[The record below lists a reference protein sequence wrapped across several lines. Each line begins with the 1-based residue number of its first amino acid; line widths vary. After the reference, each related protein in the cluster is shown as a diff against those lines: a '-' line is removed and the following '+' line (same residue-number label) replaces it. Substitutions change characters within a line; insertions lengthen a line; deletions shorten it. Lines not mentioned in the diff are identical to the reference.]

1 MCGENIMA
9 RPYKPNFESEED
21 LIYLYKELF
30 MNTGFAFNSQS
41 LGISYADFI
50 KKKFFLPFDLS
61 PDQCNFNHIHPTRNG
76 DVGVELS
83 WSKQLEKPITM
94 IVYLVYDRFVRINN
108 YNQVSLS
115 P

>member
-1 MCGENIMA
+1 MA
-9 RPYKPNFESEED
+9 RPYKPNFDTEED

-41 LGISYADFI
+41 LAIRYNDF
-50 KKKFFLPFDLS
+50 KKDKFFLPFDLS
-61 PDQCNFNHIHPTRNG
+61 PDQCHFNHNHPTRNG

-83 WSKQLEKPITM
+83 WSKNLDKPITM

>member
-1 MCGENIMA
+1 MA
-9 RPYKPNFESEED
+9 RPYKPNFETVED